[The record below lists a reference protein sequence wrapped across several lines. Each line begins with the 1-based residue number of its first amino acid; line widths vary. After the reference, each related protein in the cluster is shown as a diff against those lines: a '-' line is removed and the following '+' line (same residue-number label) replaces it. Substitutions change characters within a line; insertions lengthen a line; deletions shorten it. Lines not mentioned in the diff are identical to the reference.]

1 MLASKLISS
10 NSFTNKIIVLF
21 FGVFIFSCKQP
32 EQSVGYMGIWMEVK
46 KSGNTFRRIDC
57 GYAGETITVTS
68 DSLYHNGV
76 MEDLSFKVDHIKQA
90 GNKTTFFVNK
100 EELSFYRFSWVDQD
114 LGIAKWETS
123 INGELMSRYF
133 VNQLNKNKINIV
145 KGTETDCITSE
156 DQGDQFHEF
165 LPIGDGTKTLYVE
178 DDNCISIKNY
188 NAEQLY
194 ERCFEGVTIRIRNL
208 KGNFLP
214 LTLISGK
221 KSIDV
226 EFSPAD
232 DDWVTKALTL
242 YDGETKDGQKILLP
256 STLSIRDFDFDR
268 IISQFDNQNNKL
280 NGTIKDL
287 EDTVKLKDIDVYGI
301 ADILNSTPVNQ
312 NNLPVYR
319 EASLELIDLEMYNEA
334 RIILLDLV
342 KNYPADKELF
352 LNLGDAQWGFDD
364 QSGAKESYQTYL
376 TLLKREGKS
385 PQEAP
390 KRVTERV
397 R

>member
-1 MLASKLISS
+1 
-10 NSFTNKIIVLF
+10 
-21 FGVFIFSCKQP
+21 
-32 EQSVGYMGIWMEVK
+32 
-46 KSGNTFRRIDC
+46 
-57 GYAGETITVTS
+57 
-68 DSLYHNGV
+68 
-76 MEDLSFKVDHIKQA
+76 
-90 GNKTTFFVNK
+90 
-100 EELSFYRFSWVDQD
+100 
-114 LGIAKWETS
+114 
-123 INGELMSRYF
+123 
-133 VNQLNKNKINIV
+133 
-145 KGTETDCITSE
+145 
-156 DQGDQFHEF
+156 
-165 LPIGDGTKTLYVE
+165 LYVE
-178 DDNCISIKNY
+178 DDNCISIKN
-188 NAEQLY
+188 NHAEQLY

-256 STLSIRDFDFDR
+256 STVSIRDFDFDR
-268 IISQFDNQNNKL
+268 IISQFDNQNSKL
-280 NGTIKDL
+280 NATIKDL
-287 EDTVKLKDIDVYGI
+287 EDAVKLKDIDVYGI

-319 EASLELIDLEMYNEA
+319 KASQELIDLEMYNEA

-342 KNYPADKELF
+342 KNNPVDKELF